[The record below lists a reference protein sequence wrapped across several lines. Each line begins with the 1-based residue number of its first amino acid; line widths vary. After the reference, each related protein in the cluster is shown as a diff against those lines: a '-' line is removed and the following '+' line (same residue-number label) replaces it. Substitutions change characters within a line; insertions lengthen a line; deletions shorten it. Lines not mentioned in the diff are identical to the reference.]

1 LLSVLYDSNLTSMPR
16 PTGRWLRGLWGTR
29 LKQEQDITQMLQS
42 AAAGDRNA
50 SDALFTAVY
59 LELRV
64 IARAHRRRWKGN
76 DTLNTT
82 SLINEAYVKLANKT
96 LASYQDRTH
105 FFATASKA
113 MRQILIGYAERVA
126 TAKRGGNAIRV
137 TLSGLARESEQTF
150 EDLLVIND
158 ALERLEQDNARH
170 CRLFECRVFGGMT
183 IEETATALGI
193 SSATVKRDW
202 TLLSAWVYREMNE
215 GSAR

>member
-1 LLSVLYDSNLTSMPR
+1 
-16 PTGRWLRGLWGTR
+16 
-29 LKQEQDITQMLQS
+29 MLQS
-42 AAAGDRNA
+42 AAAGDRSA
-50 SDALFTAVY
+50 HDALFTAVY
-59 LELRV
+59 QELRK

-82 SLINEAYVKLANKT
+82 SLISEAYVKLANKT

-113 MRQILIGYAERVA
+113 MRQILISYAARVA

-137 TLSGLARESEQTF
+137 TLSGLARENEQTF
-150 EDLLVIND
+150 DDLLAIDNV
-158 ALERLEQDNARH
+158 LVRLEKDNVRH

-183 IEETATALGI
+183 IEETATALGV
-193 SSATVKRDW
+193 SPATVKRDW

-215 GSAR
+215 GQAH